1 MKRQGDVTRSDIGA
15 VAVVEIHRPPH
26 NYFDLALVRDLAST
40 FEEIDEI
47 AGLRAIVLASEGK
60 SFCAGADFSG
70 NEGADG
76 ADPMDLYRE
85 ALRLFAT
92 RKPIV
97 AAIQGA
103 AIGGG
108 LGLALAAD
116 FRVAA
121 PEARF
126 AANFVKLNLHAGF
139 GLTHTLPRLLGV
151 QRAAHLLYSGRR
163 VTGDEA
169 LALGLA
175 DAVASLDKLRDT
187 AIAFAAEIADNA
199 PLAVEATRA
208 TLRAGL
214 AEAVAMQVEQ
224 EAAEQRR
231 LFATHDYAEGVA
243 AVRERR
249 PGQWIRG

>member
-1 MKRQGDVTRSDIGA
+1 MPQSSDVVRSSAGA
-15 VAVVEIHRPPH
+15 VAIIEIRRPPH
-26 NYFDLALVRDLAST
+26 NFFDLTLVRDLADA
-40 FEEIDEI
+40 FEAVDAAPE
-47 AGLRAIVLASEGK
+47 LRAIVLASEGK

-76 ADPMDLYRE
+76 SDPMQLYRE

-108 LGLALAAD
+108 LGLALCAD

-121 PEARF
+121 FEARF

-139 GLTHTLPRLLGV
+139 GLTHTLPRLVGQ

-163 VTGDEA
+163 VSGDEA
-169 LALGLA
+169 LAMGLA
-175 DAVASLDKLRDT
+175 DAVTRIETLRET
-187 AIAFAAEIADNA
+187 AIGFAAEIAENA

-208 TLRAGL
+208 TLRDGL
-214 AEAVAMQVEQ
+214 AKAVAAQVEH
-224 EAAEQRR
+224 EAAIQRQ
-231 LFATHDYAEGVA
+231 LFATRDYEEGVA

-249 PGQWIRG
+249 PGRWVRG